1 MHYGE
6 TKKVRA
12 RNGDQFVADFK
23 KVRTI
28 VVSPYITGG
37 SFTTSK
43 LDVWHMAKDY
53 TINYQMTNKVF
64 KNGRLVMQIL

>member
-12 RNGDQFVADFK
+12 VQGDQFVKDFK

-28 VVSPYITGG
+28 VVWAANTGR
-37 SFTTSK
+37 SFPALK
-43 LDVWHMAKDY
+43 LDVWERAKTEKIY
-53 TINYQMTNKVF
+53 YFMTDDVF
-64 KNGRLVMQIL
+64 QNRRVVMKII